1 MANKKISQLNA
12 VTTLS
17 NNDVF
22 PVVQGTETKKAKISD
37 IKSYLPTASSL
48 LTGLLS
54 NTDWVTFNNKQN
66 ALTLGN
72 LTESTSSVL
81 TITGGTG
88 AIIGSGLT
96 IQVKQASGSQNG
108 FLSSTDW
115 TTFNSKMSSLTLTT
129 TGTSGAATLVG
140 STLNIPQYLGT
151 AVTSLG
157 GQTGATQTFST
168 DTTGTDFAI
177 TSATNNHKFSI
188 PNASATARGL
198 LTSSNWTDFNSK
210 EPAVTW
216 GDFQE
221 QTSSVLTITGGTG
234 AVRGG
239 IGIQVKQVSASQDG
253 YLGKGD
259 YSTFVAKQNAITLT
273 TTGSSGAAT
282 LINDVLNI
290 PQYSGGG
297 GISTLNT
304 LTASTQTFATGTS
317 GSDFNISSATSTHTF
332 NIPDAGASA
341 RGVVTTGTQTLA
353 GAKTFSSA
361 PTFSTMTAGSVLFAG
376 TSGLLSQDNTNLF
389 WDNTN
394 KRLGIGTSSP
404 EAMIHNIST
413 ASGISTTDSP
423 ENLRL
428 DRYVA
433 NSAATAP
440 LVILRKARGT
450 FSSPSAVA
458 SGDTIGVFG
467 FRGHNGTAMTTGS
480 RAYLI
485 AFASEN
491 WTTTANGTYLAY
503 GTTANGTTTGTER
516 LRIDQDGSVLI
527 GTTTNAGYK
536 LDVNGTTRSV
546 TSIESPIVRGNTT
559 ASGTL
564 TLSSTSNATKGN
576 IIFGANSVYDEVN
589 DRLGIG
595 TTTPTGTVQAT
606 GTAAGAFYGQRFTN
620 STGSANCTLGKAR
633 GTTSSPLIVQNG
645 DATGG
650 FVFEGYD
657 GASFLGTANFTGI
670 IDGTPS
676 SGVVP
681 QALRCVTGTTLAN
694 RTERFRIASD
704 GLFTFWDGG
713 NFVLGTSTGTKIG
726 TATSQKLSFW
736 NATPIVQPTTAVAAA
751 TRVGG
756 GGTTVTDTD
765 TFDGYTIAQIVKAL
779 RNIGLLA

>member
-253 YLGKGD
+253 YLSKGD
-259 YSTFVAKQNAITLT
+259 YSTFLAKQDAITLT

-282 LINDVLNI
+282 FINNVLNI
-290 PQYSGGG
+290 PQYASG
-297 GISTLNT
+297 ITSLNA
-304 LTASTQTFATGTS
+304 LTAGTQTFATGTS
-317 GSDFNISSATSTHTF
+317 GSDFNISSSTSTHTF

-341 RGVVTTGTQTLA
+341 RGMVTTGTQTLA

-376 TSGLLSQDNTNLF
+376 ASGLLSQDNTNLF

-394 KRLGIGTSSP
+394 K
-404 EAMIHNIST
+404 
-413 ASGISTTDSP
+413 
-423 ENLRL
+423 
-428 DRYVA
+428 
-433 NSAATAP
+433 
-440 LVILRKARGT
+440 
-450 FSSPSAVA
+450 
-458 SGDTIGVFG
+458 
-467 FRGHNGTAMTTGS
+467 
-480 RAYLI
+480 
-485 AFASEN
+485 
-491 WTTTANGTYLAY
+491 
-503 GTTANGTTTGTER
+503 
-516 LRIDQDGSVLI
+516 
-527 GTTTNAGYK
+527 
-536 LDVNGTTRSV
+536 
-546 TSIESPIVRGNTT
+546 
-559 ASGTL
+559 
-564 TLSSTSNATKGN
+564 
-576 IIFGANSVYDEVN
+576 
-589 DRLGIG
+589 RLGIG

-620 STGSANCTLGKAR
+620 SSGSANCTLGKAR

-736 NATPIVQPTTAVAAA
+736 NSTPIVQPTTAVAAA

-779 RNIGLLA
+779 RNAGLLA